1 MNRSA
6 LAFFSFLLL
15 ITVAVSAQSVAGE
28 KRNESRA
35 IATHIPGSVI
45 RIATDYH
52 GKRLLIYGVRK
63 PGCDVILKLTSKEN
77 KHVAFAKKGRVGIF
91 WLTTGRVAFDN
102 VPTMYK
108 IRSTRPLAE
117 ILPPE
122 ELVSLGL
129 GRESLF
135 TSIESPAGTPRFI
148 LADLISSREEEKLF
162 SFHRAGVSLIKDNLF
177 EASFFWPSKA
187 PPGEYRVESI
197 AVRDGKVISV
207 DSECV
212 RVEKVGMEGWIS
224 NLAVEHGFA
233 YGFLAIFVAL
243 ASGLLVGLL
252 FRGMGGRRRRGVRT
266 VH

>member
-1 MNRSA
+1 MNRFAASC
-6 LAFFSFLLL
+6 LLL
-15 ITVAVSAQSVAGE
+15 LLFLPIRVPAQSPVSE
-28 KRNESRA
+28 KKQGADA
-35 IATHIPGSVI
+35 IATHIPGSDI

-102 VPTMYK
+102 VPAMYK

-135 TSIESPAGTPRFI
+135 TSIEAPAGTPRFI
-148 LADLISSREEEKLF
+148 LADLVSSREEEKLF
-162 SFHRAGVSLIKDNLF
+162 SFHRTGVSLIKDNLF
-177 EASFFWPSKA
+177 EASFFWPPKA

-207 DSECV
+207 DSERV

-224 NLAVEHGFA
+224 NLAVEHGVA

-252 FRGMGGRRRRGVRT
+252 FRGMGGRKRRGVRT